1 MAQRVV
7 DAELKP
13 RGYEQLT
20 DLSAAV
26 GLSKV
31 PVGAIGALI
40 QAEDQY
46 VRWHD
51 VIVPTANLGMTLAA
65 GDTIWYVGNLDKIKF
80 IEMAASAIINVSYYS
95 L

>member
-20 DLSAAV
+20 SLATAT
-26 GLSKV
+26 GLSLV
-31 PVGAIGALI
+31 PNGAIGALI
-40 QAEDQY
+40 QAEDQV

-51 VIVPTANLGMTLAA
+51 VITPTTSLGMVLSA
-65 GDTIWYVGNLDKIKF
+65 GDTMWYVGDLSKIKV
-80 IEMAASAIINVSYYS
+80 IELAASAKLNVSYYS

>member
-13 RGYEQLT
+13 RGYEQLDSLAT
-20 DLSAAV
+20 AT
-26 GLSKV
+26 GLSNV
-31 PVGAIGALI
+31 PNGAIGALL
-40 QAEDQY
+40 QAEDQFI
-46 VRWHD
+46 RWSD
-51 VIVPTANLGMTLAA
+51 AIVPTTSLGMVLAA

-80 IEMAASAIINVSYYS
+80 IELAASAKLNVSYYS